1 MEDDV
6 TDILQNQLRRDSA
19 ERSEPA
25 NWRLMYA
32 SAADALAAKDAE
44 NQRITRE
51 RDEARA
57 DMEKSAKATRRAVD
71 QMAEAVAERDA
82 AAVTHYARGVQD
94 AASLAHNQRSYSVA
108 EIVSAILAL
117 LPKEKNDAE

>member
-1 MEDDV
+1 MSAP
-6 TDILQNQLRRDSA
+6 DISREAVEQRATMLDRQTARMILALRAALDAA
-19 ERSEPA
+19 E
-25 NWRLMYA
+25 
-32 SAADALAAKDAE
+32 
-44 NQRITRE
+44 RE